1 MTTPEAS
8 KGEIA
13 VPELPRELMESLLAA
28 AEEATFQVVDAAVV
42 KDVFVDQKI
51 RRIFGA
57 VYRMGF
63 ESGWRIHE
71 KHTADQMLSF
81 YQQGVAAERERCA
94 VLCLTHRN
102 FLSDKEYSYADE
114 CAAAIRKG
122 E

>member
-13 VPELPRELMESLLAA
+13 VPELPEPALE
-28 AEEATFQVVDAAVV
+28 TNG
-42 KDVFVDQKI
+42 DVF
-51 RRIFGA
+51 GHENEH
-57 VYRMGF
+57 GF
-63 ESGWRIHE
+63 
-71 KHTADQMLSF
+71 TADQMLSF